1 MPDQRPNTVSVL
13 TRIVLPAGLA
23 LMVAF
28 FAAPSG
34 PNAGAQEAG
43 SAQNPAGEG
52 YWVATSD
59 GGVFTYG
66 DAKFHGSMAGKKL
79 RAPITDIVPSPT
91 GQGYWLVAE
100 DGGVFSFGD
109 ASFFGSPAD
118 VANSPTVAIARLP
131 GAAQGVGPAGPK
143 GDPGPAGPTGPQG
156 IRGATGP
163 VGPEGP
169 RGERGPEGPP
179 GAPAT
184 YVGANWG
191 VVHRNVIGAASAD
204 LGSSTQT
211 PPHGVG
217 ALNIRTASAADKTAF
232 GNEKDFAGLKVSDLT
247 KLAYS
252 VYTTGENA
260 TKGTNNMPSI
270 AFEIDP
276 NVEGKDTNYS
286 SLVYAPDNSTPGQWT
301 TIDALADTGRHWGLT
316 SGRFGLTECNI
327 NGGRCTWNEILNV
340 LNDGGDDAVVSFSV
354 QITKGRD
361 FAFSGMVDG
370 LVINDKLYDFEPFG
384 VEEKP
389 VS

>member
-1 MPDQRPNTVSVL
+1 MPDQRRSPLSVL
-13 TRIVLPAGLA
+13 PRIVLPAALA

-28 FAAPSG
+28 LAAPSS
-34 PNAGAQEAG
+34 PTAGAQEAG

-66 DAKFHGSMAGKKL
+66 NAKFYGSMAGKKL

-100 DGGVFSFGD
+100 DGGVFTFGD
-109 ASFFGSPAD
+109 ATFFGSPAN
-118 VANSPTVAIARLP
+118 VANSPTVAIARVP
-131 GAAQGVGPAGPK
+131 GAGQAAVAGPR
-143 GDPGPAGPTGPQG
+143 GEPGPAGPSGPQG
-156 IRGATGP
+156 IRGPAGP
-163 VGPEGP
+163 EGPEGP
-169 RGERGPEGPP
+169 RGARGPEGPAGPP
-179 GAPAT
+179 GA

-211 PPHGVG
+211 PPHGIG
-217 ALNIRTASAADKTAF
+217 ALNIRTASPTDKTAF
-232 GNEKDFAGLKVSDLT
+232 GNEQDFAGMKINDLT
-247 KLAYS
+247 TLAYS

-260 TKGTNNMPSI
+260 AKGTNNMPSI
-270 AFEIDP
+270 SFEIDP
-276 NVEGKDTNYS
+276 NVANKDTNYS

-301 TIDALADTGRHWGLT
+301 TIDALADAGRHWGLT
-316 SGRFGLTECNI
+316 SNRFGLTECHI
-327 NGGRCTWNEILNV
+327 NGARCTWAEILTV

-354 QITKGRD
+354 QISKGRD

-370 LVINDKLYDFEPFG
+370 LTINDTLYDFEPFG
-384 VEEKP
+384 VEAKP

>member
-1 MPDQRPNTVSVL
+1 MPNQRRNPVSVL
-13 TRIVLPAGLA
+13 TRIVLPAALA

-28 FAAPSG
+28 FAAPSS

-43 SAQNPAGEG
+43 TAENPTGEG

-66 DAKFHGSMAGKKL
+66 NAQFYGSMAGKKL

-109 ASFFGSPAD
+109 ATFFGSPAD
-118 VANSPTVAIARLP
+118 VANSPTVAIARVP
-131 GAAQGVGPAGPK
+131 GPSQPAAAGPRGEPGPAGPM
-143 GDPGPAGPTGPQG
+143 GPQGIRGPAGPAGPTGP
-156 IRGATGP
+156 T
-163 VGPEGP
+163 GPEGP
-169 RGERGPEGPP
+169 AGPP
-179 GAPAT
+179 GA

-204 LGSSTQT
+204 LGSSTQK
-211 PPHGVG
+211 PPHGIG
-217 ALNIRTASAADKTAF
+217 ALNIRTGSAADKTAF
-232 GNEKDFAGLKVSDLT
+232 GNEQDFAGVKVSDLT

-260 TKGTNNMPSI
+260 ARGTNNMPSI

-327 NGGRCTWNEILNV
+327 NGGRCTWAEILEV
-340 LNDGGDDAVVSFSV
+340 LDDGGDDAVISFSV

-370 LVINDKLYDFEPFG
+370 LVINDTLYDFEPFG
-384 VEEKP
+384 VEATP
-389 VS
+389 VA